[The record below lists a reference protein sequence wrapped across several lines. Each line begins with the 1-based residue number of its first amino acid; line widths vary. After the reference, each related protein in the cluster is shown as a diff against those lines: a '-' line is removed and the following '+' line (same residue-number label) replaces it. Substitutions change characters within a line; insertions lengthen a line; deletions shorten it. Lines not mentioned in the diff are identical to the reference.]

1 MDAHCLGFVRIF
13 TNLKRISWEC
23 LKIFGNLSARDDA
36 KDGEVGDEGNVKGTV
51 EHEDEVCDEE
61 GEEAAPE
68 DDPGGEET
76 KSGCHPTVKNL
87 LSADLRLFIVHCS
100 ISLYRLWSADDMSK
114 LKKHINSRS

>member
-36 KDGEVGDEGNVKGTV
+36 KDGEVGDEDNVKGTV

-76 KSGCHPTVKNL
+76 KSGCHPTVNNL
-87 LSADLRLFIVHCS
+87 LLTVHC
-100 ISLYRLWSADDMSK
+100 Y
-114 LKKHINSRS
+114 